1 MQVSTYMHSTEDR
14 ILEAAR
20 RAFGR
25 NGVSGATTREIARLA
40 KVNEVT
46 LFRYFK
52 SKNQLLRQVVLKSS
66 LQYEDIFAD
75 APFATPED
83 LNKTVWM
90 FAEVYMKML
99 RKKEEFIRTFL
110 GELNR
115 RPKLCRGL
123 FVESSKHVRRKFIDY
138 LGRAQ
143 KHGLIRAGLDPVTTA
158 DALTG
163 MMLAGVLRRPL
174 TEPEYSNESFT
185 KNCTEIFL
193 RGIQK

>member
-1 MQVSTYMHSTEDR
+1 MQTTEDR

-25 NGVSGATTREIARLA
+25 DGVSGATTREIARLA

-52 SKNQLLRQVVLKSS
+52 SKNELLRQVVLKTA

-75 APFATPED
+75 APFATAED
-83 LNKTVWM
+83 LGRTVRM
-90 FAEVYMKML
+90 FAEVYVKVL

-115 RPKLCRGL
+115 QPKLCRGL
-123 FVESSKHVRRKFIDY
+123 FVESSKHVRSKFIDY
-138 LGRAQ
+138 LGRVQ
-143 KHGLIRAGLDPVTTA
+143 KEGLILPGIDPVTTA

-163 MMLAGVLRRPL
+163 MLLAGVLRRPL
-174 TEPEYSNESFT
+174 TEPEYSNENFT